1 MVCTKSRN
9 TKKQEMTANEMLTN
23 KLQEQI
29 KYQEKIVALQ
39 KNRQLPTK
47 KKKKIFI
54 VGDSIIKNIT
64 GTVI

>member
-1 MVCTKSRN
+1 MVCIKSRN
-9 TKKQEMTANEMLTN
+9 TKKQEMTANEVLTN

-29 KYQEKIVALQ
+29 KCQEKIVALQ